1 MTIGFRN
8 TGRFVRKHL
17 KVRTEDGSV
26 FHRNAQ
32 GTALFLV
39 GVFLV
44 LMGWTWLG
52 FIVETYGFWLLFK
65 GFIPTVL
72 TFFRRIP
79 ILGKILDLPILKSVF
94 SSDHSALL
102 FSPWGCF

>member
-8 TGRFVRKHL
+8 TGRFVRKHI
-17 KVRTEDGSV
+17 KVRTAVGSV
-26 FHRNAQ
+26 IHRKAQ
-32 GTALFLV
+32 GTALFLL

-44 LMGWTWLG
+44 LVGWTWLG

-79 ILGKILDLPILKSVF
+79 ILGKILDLPILKSVL
-94 SSDHSALL
+94 SSDHLDLL
-102 FSPWGCF
+102 FSLW